1 MVLCLTVSRRYPPE
15 KGYLSGNTRTPT
27 NGWKNPAKHP
37 TLYNWSSYCSKATRT
52 NWPRV
57 RTPVF

>member
-1 MVLCLTVSRRYPPE
+1 MMLCLTVSRRYPAE
-15 KGYLSGNTRTPT
+15 KAYLSDNPRSRT
-27 NGWKNPAKHP
+27 NGGKNPAKRP
-37 TLYNWSSYCSKATRT
+37 AAYNWSSYCSKATRT